1 MADIDIKDML
11 KDITYED
18 FIEMKKKMDE
28 AENDTTP
35 YAIVDDDEV
44 SVVGDVNKTEVVKQ
58 DYVIQFAYPNT
69 PQWKQRLESEGVK
82 ILKETP
88 NYIGVE
94 RHYKDVWVPPRVY
107 TAVQTAFGEL
117 YQFFN
122 VVMEDGT
129 IRDLNEEE
137 IVQAIRML
145 SQEMMESMC
154 HAVATVLRIPQ
165 AEEQCMLPTMTMAAV
180 IRMIQDFPEIVN
192 GMDFFT
198 DKSSETELKVL

>member
-1 MADIDIKDML
+1 MDINELTKN
-11 KDITYED
+11 ITYEE
-18 FIEMKKKMDE
+18 FVELKKRMDE

-35 YAIVDDDEV
+35 YAIVDDGDI
-44 SVVGDVNKTEVVKQ
+44 SVVGDVNKTEITKH

-69 PQWKQRLESEGVK
+69 KAWKDRLESEGVK

-94 RHYKDVWVPPRVY
+94 RTYKDVWVAPRVY
-107 TAVQTAFGEL
+107 TAVQTAFAEL

-129 IRDLNEEE
+129 IRDLTDEE
-137 IVQAIRML
+137 IIQAIRML
-145 SQEMMESMC
+145 SQDMMESMC

-165 AEEQCMLPTMTMAAV
+165 QEEACMLPTMTMAAV
-180 IRMIQDFPEIVN
+180 VRMIQDFPEILN

>member
-1 MADIDIKDML
+1 M
-11 KDITYED
+11 DITRDLLKEMTYEE
-18 FIEMKKKMDE
+18 FMELKKEMDE

-35 YAIVDDDEV
+35 YVVIEDDEIG
-44 SVVGDVNKTEVVKQ
+44 VVGDVNKTEVTKH

-69 PQWKQRLESEGVK
+69 DAWKKRLESEGVK

-94 RHYKDVWVPPRVY
+94 RTYRDVWVPPRIY

-122 VVMEDGT
+122 VVMDDGT
-129 IRDLNEEE
+129 IRDLTDEE
-137 IVQAIRML
+137 IMQAIRIL

-165 AEEQCMLPTMTMAAV
+165 NEEQCMLPTMTMAAV
-180 IRMIQDFPEIVN
+180 VRMIQDFPEILN

-198 DKSSETELKVL
+198 DNSSETELKVL

>member
-1 MADIDIKDML
+1 MDINELTKN
-11 KDITYED
+11 ITYEE
-18 FIEMKKKMDE
+18 FVELKKRMDE

-35 YAIVDDDEV
+35 YAIVDDGDI
-44 SVVGDVNKTEVVKQ
+44 SVVGDVNKTEITKH

-69 PQWKQRLESEGVK
+69 KAWKDRLESEGVK

-94 RHYKDVWVPPRVY
+94 RTYKDVWVAPRVY
-107 TAVQTAFGEL
+107 TAVQTAFAEL

-129 IRDLNEEE
+129 IRDLTDEE
-137 IVQAIRML
+137 IIQAIRML
-145 SQEMMESMC
+145 SQDMMESMC

-165 AEEQCMLPTMTMAAV
+165 QEEACMLPTMTMAAV
-180 IRMIQDFPEIVN
+180 VRMIQDFPEILN

-198 DKSSETELKVL
+198 DKSSETGLKVL

>member
-1 MADIDIKDML
+1 M
-11 KDITYED
+11 DITRDLLKEMTYEEFMD
-18 FIEMKKKMDE
+18 LKKKMDE

-35 YAIVDDDEV
+35 YVVIEDDEIG
-44 SVVGDVNKTEVVKQ
+44 VVGDVNKTEVTKH

-69 PQWKQRLESEGVK
+69 DAWKKRLESEGVK

-94 RHYKDVWVPPRVY
+94 RTYKDVWVPPRIY

-129 IRDLNEEE
+129 IRDLTDEE
-137 IVQAIRML
+137 IMQAIRIL

-165 AEEQCMLPTMTMAAV
+165 NEEQCMLPTMTMAAV
-180 IRMIQDFPEIVN
+180 VRMIQDFPEILN

-198 DKSSETELKVL
+198 DNSSETELKVL